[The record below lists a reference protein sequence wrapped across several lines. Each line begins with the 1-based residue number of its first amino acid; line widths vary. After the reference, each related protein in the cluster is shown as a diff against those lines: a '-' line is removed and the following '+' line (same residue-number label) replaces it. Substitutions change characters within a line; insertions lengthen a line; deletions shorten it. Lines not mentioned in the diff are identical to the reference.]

1 MTDREDGD
9 QGHEVREID
18 MKRFSIVVALL
29 AGAAI
34 ALVHAG
40 NQPIMARNGM
50 VVSQNEIASR
60 VGVEALEDG
69 GTAVDAAVATAFALA
84 VTHPTAGNIGGGGFM
99 VHRAA
104 SGDAIVYD
112 FRETAPAGAS
122 STMWFENDEYS
133 SDRHH
138 RSHLSVGVPGTV
150 AGLHLAWQDHGRLP
164 WRRLVEPSIALA
176 RDGFKVTHALSA
188 SLARVLERMS
198 KYPPSVAHFSKNG
211 VPYAAGETF
220 AQPDLA
226 DTLERIAD
234 QGPAGFYAGKTAKLI
249 ADEMRKNGGLITE
262 EDLASYEAKK
272 REPIR
277 GTYRGYE
284 IISMPPPSS
293 GGTVLVQM
301 LNVLEEYD
309 LATLGFRS
317 AQTVHLIVEA
327 MRRAYADRALH
338 LGDPDF
344 NPDMPIDRLTSKSY
358 AAEQR
363 ASIDRDAA
371 SVSSPTSFTWP
382 AESSET
388 THFSV
393 VDLERNAASI
403 TYTLEFGY
411 GSGIVVP
418 GAGFLLN
425 NEMGDFNAGPD
436 TTNADGLIGTEP
448 NLAQPRKRMLSSM
461 TPTIVAKDGQLF
473 MVTGSPG
480 GRTIINTVLHTILN
494 VVDFGMNVQE
504 AIDAPRFHHQWLPDR
519 INYERHGLSPDTISL
534 LEARGHALRE
544 VGGQG
549 AAEAILFDV
558 EANLL
563 AGALDRRRADGGA
576 VGTDR

>member
-1 MTDREDGD
+1 
-9 QGHEVREID
+9 
-18 MKRFSIVVALL
+18 MKRLSIVVVLL
-29 AGAAI
+29 VAVTVGF
-34 ALVHAG
+34 VQAG
-40 NQPIMARNGM
+40 NKPIRARNGM
-50 VVSQNEIASR
+50 VVSQNAIASQ
-60 VGVEALEDG
+60 VGIDALEEG

-84 VTHPTAGNIGGGGFM
+84 VTHPTAGNIGGGGFL

-104 SGDAIVYD
+104 SGDAIAYD
-112 FRETAPAGAS
+112 FREVAPAGS
-122 STMWFENDEYS
+122 SATMWFEGDQYS
-133 SDRHH
+133 FERHH
-138 RSHLSVGVPGTV
+138 LSHLSVGVPGTV
-150 AGLHLAWQDHGRLP
+150 AGLYLAWQEHGRLP
-164 WRRLVEPSIALA
+164 WRRLVEPAIALA
-176 RDGFKVTHALSA
+176 SDGFAVTHDLSE
-188 SLARVLERMS
+188 SLKRVLQRMS
-198 KYPPSVAHFSKNG
+198 QYPPSVAHFSKNG
-211 VPYAAGETF
+211 VPYEAGENF

-226 DTLERIAD
+226 STLERIANE
-234 QGPAGFYAGKTAKLI
+234 GPAGFYHGETARLI

-262 EDLASYEAKK
+262 ADLARYEPKK

-277 GTYRGYE
+277 GTYRDYE

-309 LATLGFRS
+309 LASLGFGS
-317 AQTVHLIVEA
+317 AQSMHLIAEA
-327 MRRAYADRALH
+327 MRRGYADRALY

-344 NPDMPIDRLTSKSY
+344 NADMPILRLTSKAY

-363 ASIDRDAA
+363 LSINTERA
-371 SVSSPTSFTWP
+371 SVSSPTSFSWP

-393 VDLERNAASI
+393 VDRERNAVSL

-418 GAGFLLN
+418 GGGFLLN

-448 NLAQPRKRMLSSM
+448 NLTAPGKRMLSSM

-480 GRTIINTVLHTILN
+480 GRTIINTVLQTILN
-494 VVDFGMNVQE
+494 VTDFGMNIQE

-519 INYERHGLSPDTISL
+519 INYERYGFSPDTMRL
-534 LEARGHALRE
+534 LESRGHTLRE
-544 VGGQG
+544 VIDQG
-549 AAEAILFDV
+549 AAEAILYNI
-558 EANLL
+558 EENLL
-563 AGALDRRRADGGA
+563 EAGLDGRRPDGGA
-576 VGTDR
+576 IGTDQ

>member
-1 MTDREDGD
+1 
-9 QGHEVREID
+9 
-18 MKRFSIVVALL
+18 MKRLSIVVVLL
-29 AGAAI
+29 VAVTVGF
-34 ALVHAG
+34 VQAG
-40 NQPIMARNGM
+40 NKPIRARNGM
-50 VVSQNEIASR
+50 VVSQNAIASQ
-60 VGVEALEDG
+60 VGIDALEEG

-84 VTHPTAGNIGGGGFM
+84 VTHPTAGNIGGGGFL

-104 SGDAIVYD
+104 SGDAIAYD
-112 FRETAPAGAS
+112 FREVAPAGS
-122 STMWFENDEYS
+122 SATMWFEGDQYS
-133 SDRHH
+133 FERHH
-138 RSHLSVGVPGTV
+138 LSHLSVGVPGTV
-150 AGLHLAWQDHGRLP
+150 AGLYLAWQEHGKLS
-164 WRRLVEPSIALA
+164 WRRLVEPAIALA
-176 RDGFKVTHALSA
+176 SDGFTVTHDLSA
-188 SLARVLERMS
+188 SLNRVLQRMS
-198 KYPPSVAHFSKNG
+198 QYPPSVAHFSKNG
-211 VPYAAGETF
+211 VPYEAGEIF

-226 DTLERIAD
+226 STLERIAD
-234 QGPAGFYAGKTAKLI
+234 QGPAGFYHGETARLI

-262 EDLASYEAKK
+262 ADLARYEAKK

-277 GTYRGYE
+277 GTYRDYE
-284 IISMPPPSS
+284 ILSMPPPSS

-309 LATLGFRS
+309 LASLGFGS
-317 AQTVHLIVEA
+317 AQSVHLIAEA
-327 MRRAYADRALH
+327 MRRGYADRALY

-344 NPDMPIDRLTSKSY
+344 NSDMPIPRLTSKAY

-363 ASIDRDAA
+363 LSINAERA

-393 VDLERNAASI
+393 VDRDRNAVSL

-448 NLAQPRKRMLSSM
+448 NLTAPGKRMLSSM

-480 GRTIINTVLHTILN
+480 GRTIINTVLQTIIN
-494 VVDFGMNVQE
+494 VTDFGMNIQE

-519 INYERHGLSPDTISL
+519 INYERYGFSPDTMRL
-534 LEARGHALRE
+534 LESRGHTLRE
-544 VGGQG
+544 VIDQG
-549 AAEAILFDV
+549 AAEAILFNV
-558 EANLL
+558 EENLL
-563 AGALDRRRADGGA
+563 EAGLDGRRPDGGA
-576 VGTDR
+576 IGTDQ

>member
-1 MTDREDGD
+1 
-9 QGHEVREID
+9 
-18 MKRFSIVVALL
+18 MKRFSIVVALF
-29 AGAAI
+29 AGTAI
-34 ALVHAG
+34 ALVHADS
-40 NQPIMARNGM
+40 QPTLARNGM
-50 VVSQNEIASR
+50 VVSQNDIASR

-69 GTAVDAAVATAFALA
+69 GSAVDAAVATAFALA

-112 FRETAPAGAS
+112 FREAAPAGAS

-133 SDRHH
+133 SERHH

-176 RDGFKVTHALSA
+176 RDGFTVTHALSA

-198 KYPPSVAHFSKNG
+198 QYPPSVAHFSKHG

-220 AQPDLA
+220 AQPELA

-234 QGPAGFYAGKTAKLI
+234 EGPAGFYAGKTAKLI

-284 IISMPPPSS
+284 
-293 GGTVLVQM
+293 T
-301 LNVLEEYD
+301 
-309 LATLGFRS
+309 
-317 AQTVHLIVEA
+317 
-327 MRRAYADRALH
+327 
-338 LGDPDF
+338 
-344 NPDMPIDRLTSKSY
+344 
-358 AAEQR
+358 
-363 ASIDRDAA
+363 
-371 SVSSPTSFTWP
+371 
-382 AESSET
+382 
-388 THFSV
+388 
-393 VDLERNAASI
+393 
-403 TYTLEFGY
+403 
-411 GSGIVVP
+411 
-418 GAGFLLN
+418 
-425 NEMGDFNAGPD
+425 
-436 TTNADGLIGTEP
+436 
-448 NLAQPRKRMLSSM
+448 
-461 TPTIVAKDGQLF
+461 
-473 MVTGSPG
+473 
-480 GRTIINTVLHTILN
+480 LHTILN

-534 LEARGHALRE
+534 LEARGHTLRE

>member
-1 MTDREDGD
+1 
-9 QGHEVREID
+9 
-18 MKRFSIVVALL
+18 MKRLSIVVVLL
-29 AGAAI
+29 VAVAVV
-34 ALVHAG
+34 LVQAG
-40 NQPIMARNGM
+40 NKPVRARNGM
-50 VVSQNEIASR
+50 VVSQNAIASQ
-60 VGVEALEDG
+60 VGIDALEEG

-84 VTHPTAGNIGGGGFM
+84 VTHPTAGNIGGGGFL

-104 SGDAIVYD
+104 SGDSIAYD
-112 FRETAPAGAS
+112 FREVAPAGS
-122 STMWFENDEYS
+122 SATMWFEGDQYS
-133 SDRHH
+133 FERHH
-138 RSHLSVGVPGTV
+138 LSHLSVGVPGTV
-150 AGLHLAWQDHGRLP
+150 AGLYLAWQEHGKLS
-164 WRRLVEPSIALA
+164 WRRLVEPAIALA
-176 RDGFKVTHALSA
+176 SDGFTVTHDLSA
-188 SLARVLERMS
+188 SLKRVLQRMS
-198 KYPPSVAHFSKNG
+198 QYPPSVAHFSKNG
-211 VPYAAGETF
+211 VPYEAGEIF

-226 DTLERIAD
+226 STLERIAD
-234 QGPAGFYAGKTAKLI
+234 QGPAGFYHGETARLI

-262 EDLASYEAKK
+262 ADLARYEAKK

-277 GTYRGYE
+277 GTYRDYE
-284 IISMPPPSS
+284 ILSMPPPSS

-309 LATLGFRS
+309 LASLGFGS
-317 AQTVHLIVEA
+317 AQSVHLIAEA
-327 MRRAYADRALH
+327 MRRGYADRALY

-344 NPDMPIDRLTSKSY
+344 NSDMPIPRLTSKAY

-363 ASIDRDAA
+363 LSINAERA

-393 VDLERNAASI
+393 VDRDRNAVSL

-448 NLAQPRKRMLSSM
+448 NLTAPGKRMLSSM

-480 GRTIINTVLHTILN
+480 GRTIINTVLQTILN
-494 VVDFGMNVQE
+494 VIDFGMNIQE

-519 INYERHGLSPDTISL
+519 INYERYGFSPDTMRL
-534 LEARGHALRE
+534 LESRGHTLRE
-544 VGGQG
+544 VIDQG
-549 AAEAILFDV
+549 ASEAILFNV
-558 EANLL
+558 EENLL
-563 AGALDRRRADGGA
+563 EAGLDGRRPDGGA
-576 VGTDR
+576 IGTDQ